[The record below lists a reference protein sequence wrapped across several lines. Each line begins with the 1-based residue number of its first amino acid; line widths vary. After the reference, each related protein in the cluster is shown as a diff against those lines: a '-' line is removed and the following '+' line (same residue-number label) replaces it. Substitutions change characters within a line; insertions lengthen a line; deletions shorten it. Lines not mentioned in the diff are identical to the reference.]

1 MIKRYFSVLLIV
13 LIAVPAALHTANA
26 APDVSSL
33 RSCRK
38 LYSYSGS
45 SHAYFYGFENRAA
58 YSAEVLPGG
67 VSRSISVDGVIRA
80 VCHDEHSLHALYE
93 TNGKYRVASLNMSSG
108 KLTDDSLDARS
119 DKVLYFS
126 FAADGKSAFL
136 IINGG
141 TYSKVVRYARGGK
154 QLQSY
159 SMPDGAE
166 CVFVNGGK
174 SYAKSYSGE
183 IFELTDSG
191 RIKRAELSRYKEFS
205 NAGVGLIYSEDG
217 ELISLLNG
225 STRRESGA
233 FCVQTDRDI
242 FRCGSGKL
250 FAAVG
255 ASSATLSDSWQ
266 LSYQTLESAVS
277 ETPQKSQTSGGQT
290 QRTQTRSYP
299 KLPLHNKTVLI
310 EKAGITVTKLK
321 KQYPQITAVFD
332 GSGRNITSGIIKT
345 CYSLRAD
352 NRDYPIAVKGDV
364 SCNGKVNS
372 TDLREV
378 MKAILNI
385 VTLNTVKSTAAD
397 INSDGIIDTRDVAL
411 LAQMY

>member
-1 MIKRYFSVLLIV
+1 MIKRYLSVLLIV

-26 APDVSSL
+26 APDLSSL

-108 KLTDDSLDARS
+108 RLTDDSLDARS

-141 TYSKVVRYARGGK
+141 TYSKVVRYARGGR

-183 IFELTDSG
+183 I
-191 RIKRAELSRYKEFS
+191 
-205 NAGVGLIYSEDG
+205 
-217 ELISLLNG
+217 
-225 STRRESGA
+225 
-233 FCVQTDRDI
+233 
-242 FRCGSGKL
+242 
-250 FAAVG
+250 
-255 ASSATLSDSWQ
+255 
-266 LSYQTLESAVS
+266 
-277 ETPQKSQTSGGQT
+277 
-290 QRTQTRSYP
+290 
-299 KLPLHNKTVLI
+299 
-310 EKAGITVTKLK
+310 
-321 KQYPQITAVFD
+321 
-332 GSGRNITSGIIKT
+332 
-345 CYSLRAD
+345 
-352 NRDYPIAVKGDV
+352 
-364 SCNGKVNS
+364 
-372 TDLREV
+372 
-378 MKAILNI
+378 
-385 VTLNTVKSTAAD
+385 
-397 INSDGIIDTRDVAL
+397 
-411 LAQMY
+411 